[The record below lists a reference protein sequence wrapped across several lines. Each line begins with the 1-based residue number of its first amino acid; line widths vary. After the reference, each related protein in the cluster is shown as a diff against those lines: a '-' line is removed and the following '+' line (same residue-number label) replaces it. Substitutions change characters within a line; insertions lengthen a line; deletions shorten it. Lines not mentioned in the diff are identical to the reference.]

1 MSSAVGVRVCAIE
14 SVAANTATARTPTR
28 TIVRRIIASLKV
40 NLWQVASC
48 INKVYRTRPRIKRDM
63 RSTEHRWRGPG
74 AFRRDLFLQGIDLPP
89 GSFITG
95 QTMGSVR
102 PVENAPA
109 TQ

>member
-1 MSSAVGVRVCAIE
+1 
-14 SVAANTATARTPTR
+14 
-28 TIVRRIIASLKV
+28 
-40 NLWQVASC
+40 
-48 INKVYRTRPRIKRDM
+48 M